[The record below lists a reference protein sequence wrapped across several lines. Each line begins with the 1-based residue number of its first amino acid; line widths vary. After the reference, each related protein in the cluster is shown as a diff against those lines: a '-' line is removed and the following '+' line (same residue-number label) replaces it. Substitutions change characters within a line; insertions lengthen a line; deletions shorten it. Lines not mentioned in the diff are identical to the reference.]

1 MYWIA
6 QDLMGRGWPR
16 SSIVY
21 INFEDV
27 RLSVLRPTDFG
38 VFLKVINEEAREYNG
53 RILLM
58 LDEVQNLPEW
68 GRWVRTYL
76 IRVGTS

>member
-1 MYWIA
+1 
-6 QDLMGRGWPR
+6 MGRGWPR